1 MTIKILGVVFASLV
15 FLSATVCV
23 VWGQGS
29 SLGVKAGDSFVYS
42 FSTTWQSNQT
52 GVEPT
57 SSIAN
62 SYGLQYIAFVILS
75 VDGVSVT
82 TNTSYC
88 YSTSIM
94 SEVDTSDYGG
104 GFVPFFIPTN
114 LGVGDFVPST
124 NSPTGPVGACYLNE
138 TVSQTFGLQTRTA
151 SHLQIEFPAEG
162 FTNVPCNAYW
172 DQATGVLTQVIY
184 SYSNQTGDTATSW
197 SVKIELNET
206 SLFGISSS
214 QSPSPSPSVPEFPA
228 WTILLLILASVA
240 LTILATKRKK
250 LSGSLYVFCET
261 RNT

>member
-1 MTIKILGVVFASLV
+1 MTIKILGVVFVSLI

-23 VWGQGS
+23 VCGQGS
-29 SLGVKAGDSFVYS
+29 SLGVKAGDSFIYTYS
-42 FSTTWQSNQT
+42 TGWQSNQT

-62 SYGLQYIAFVILS
+62 PDGLQYIAFVVLS
-75 VDGVSVT
+75 VDGVTVT

-114 LGVGDFVPST
+114 LGVGGYVPST

-138 TVSQTFGLQTRTA
+138 TVNQAFGLQTRTV

-172 DQATGVLTQVIY
+172 DQATGILTQVIY

-197 SVKIELNET
+197 SVEIRLNET
-206 SLFGISSS
+206 NLFTISSS
-214 QSPSPSPSVPEFPA
+214 QSPSPSPTVPEFPA
-228 WTILLLILASVA
+228 WIILPAIFASAA
-240 LTILATKRKK
+240 LTVLAIRRKK
-250 LSGSLYVFCET
+250 IC
-261 RNT
+261 

>member
-1 MTIKILGVVFASLV
+1 MTIKILGFVLV
-15 FLSATVCV
+15 GLMFLSATACV

-29 SLGVKAGDSFVYS
+29 SLGVKAGDSVIYS
-42 FSTTWQSNQT
+42 YSTTWQSNQT

-62 SYGLQYIAFVILS
+62 PDGIQYIAFVILS

-88 YSTSIM
+88 YPTSIM

-104 GFVPFFIPTN
+104 GFIPFFIPTN
-114 LGVGDFVPST
+114 LGVGDYVPST

-151 SHLQIEFPAEG
+151 SHLEIEYPAEG

-172 DQATGVLTQVIY
+172 DQATGILTQVIY

-197 SVKIELNET
+197 SVEMKLNDT
-206 SLFGISSS
+206 SLFAISSS
-214 QSPSPSPSVPEFPA
+214 QSPSPSPSVPEIP
-228 WTILLLILASVA
+228 TLIALIIIVTASM
-240 LTILATKRKK
+240 LTASLIRKRSQQPRAKLIRSQTK
-250 LSGSLYVFCET
+250 
-261 RNT
+261 